1 MVDEDF
7 VKIEINAF
15 LFNAGIVGFHY
26 LLENMEAVKGEDY
39 KVEENA
45 LFISKEF
52 LEKSDLA
59 QAYIDAHIQKF
70 SEDATFTR
78 ICKEIESM
86 ESLTE
91 KYVAEESKELKKILD
106 DKYKYLLNNT
116 GLARNSYFSAC
127 MSLAEQGY
135 KIDLSALCKN
145 IKEIK
150 EYKEKYEQ
158 LCKLKEVLL
167 EEKVKETFLMK
178 DIIYARINSIWSNRA
193 FLHQKKSKDNIYNVY
208 EFDFVEPLQQYLKKE
223 KTVKKTKTKNCIEC
237 NATIPSKL
245 DFSMSFLND
254 TLDDLGKKKSS
265 FWDCKPDAYICPLCA
280 FVYSLAPLG
289 FQILGRN
296 LIFVNSNTSVEVLIG
311 ANKGIESKYKIK
323 NANKENEKYQLILNN
338 MVQGIIEEKAVEQQN
353 IQVIVRDKAT
363 DRYKFTVIAKD
374 ILEVL
379 TNCQKNL
386 EKIKEISIEISPKVW
401 ISVYQEVL
409 KNVFDRS
416 NQYGLLNII
425 LKNSLK
431 ENTSTI
437 YLKNVVNIQ
446 IKMSGGTKMKKA
458 NADNAFY
465 RGRDLRRLICGEKT
479 KAQDADN
486 KLRGFVYQLLNALQ
500 VNDREQ
506 FWNLVF
512 RMYSSISVP
521 VPQVFLETFSSED
534 ELQYLGYAFVLGL
547 KNEKYNSEDKVE
559 EV

>member
-127 MSLAEQGY
+127 TSLAEQGY

-193 FLHQKKSKDNIYNVY
+193 FLNTSNSKKNMHDVY
-208 EFDFVEPLQQYLKKE
+208 EKDFIVPLQDYLKDRKLI
-223 KTVKKTKTKNCIEC
+223 KNKKAKSCIEC
-237 NATIPSKL
+237 GTLLPKTI
-245 DFSMSFLND
+245 DISFLND
-254 TLDDLGKKKSS
+254 SVDDMSRKKSP

-289 FQILGRN
+289 FQTLGRN
-296 LIFVNSNTSVEVLIG
+296 LIFVNSNTSVEVLISV
-311 ANKGIESKYKIK
+311 NKGIESKYKIK

-338 MVQGIIEEKAVEQQN
+338 MVQGIIEEKAVERHN

-416 NQYGLLNII
+416 TQYGLLNII

-437 YLKNVVNIQ
+437 YLKHVVAIQ
-446 IKMSGGTKMKKA
+446 IEMSGGIKMEKA

-465 RGRDLRRLICGEKT
+465 RGRNLRRLICGEKT

-486 KLRGFVYQLLNALQ
+486 KLRGFVYQLLSALQ
-500 VNDREQ
+500 VNNREQ

-512 RMYSSISVP
+512 RMYSGISAP
-521 VPQVFLETFSSED
+521 VPKVFLETFSSED

-559 EV
+559 EA

>member
-26 LLENMEAVKGEDY
+26 LLENMAAIKGEDY

-45 LFISKEF
+45 LLVSREF
-52 LEKSDLA
+52 LEKTDLA
-59 QAYIDAHIQKF
+59 QIYMDAHIQKF

-86 ESLTE
+86 ESLTK

-127 MSLAEQGY
+127 TILEEQGY
-135 KIDLSALCKN
+135 KIDLNSLCKN

-150 EYKEKYEQ
+150 EYQEKYEQ
-158 LCKLKEVLL
+158 LCKLKEILL
-167 EEKVKETFLMK
+167 DEKIKETLLMK
-178 DIIYARINSIWSNRA
+178 DIIYARVNSIWSNKA
-193 FLHQKKSKDNIYNVY
+193 FLNTSNSKKNMHDVY
-208 EFDFVEPLQQYLKKE
+208 EKDFIIPLKDYLKDRKPI
-223 KTVKKTKTKNCIEC
+223 KNKKAKSCIEC
-237 NATIPSKL
+237 GVLLPKTI
-245 DFSMSFLND
+245 DISFLND
-254 TLDDLGKKKSS
+254 SVDDMSRKKSP

-289 FQILGRN
+289 FQTLGRN
-296 LIFVNSNTSVEVLIG
+296 LIFVNSNTSVEVLIST
-311 ANKGIESKYKIK
+311 NKGIESKYKIK
-323 NANKENEKYQLILNN
+323 NSNKENEKYQLILNN
-338 MVQGIIEEKAVEQQN
+338 MVQGIIEEKTVELSN

-363 DRYKFTVIAKD
+363 ERYKFTVIAKD

-379 TNCQKNL
+379 NSCQKNL
-386 EKIKEISIEISPKVW
+386 GNLKEISIERSPKVW
-401 ISVYQEVL
+401 ISVYQEAL

-437 YLKNVVNIQ
+437 YLKNVVDIQ
-446 IKMSGGTKMKKA
+446 IEMSGGTKMEKA

-465 RGRDLRRLICGEKT
+465 RGRDLRRMICGEKT

-512 RMYSSISVP
+512 RMYSSISVS
-521 VPQVFLETFSSED
+521 VPKVFLETFSSKD

-559 EV
+559 EA

>member
-26 LLENMEAVKGEDY
+26 LLENMAAIEGKDY

-86 ESLTE
+86 ASLTE
-91 KYVAEESKELKKILD
+91 KYVAEESKELKKVLD
-106 DKYKYLLNNT
+106 DKFKYLLNNT

-127 MSLAEQGY
+127 AILEEQGY
-135 KIDLSALCKN
+135 KIDLNSLCKS

-150 EYKEKYEQ
+150 EYKEKYAQ
-158 LCKLKEVLL
+158 LCKLKEMLL

-193 FLHQKKSKDNIYNVY
+193 FLNTSNSKKNMHDVY
-208 EFDFVEPLQQYLKKE
+208 EKDFIGPVKDYLKDSKP
-223 KTVKKTKTKNCIEC
+223 VKNKKAKSCIEC
-237 NATIPSKL
+237 GVLLPKTI
-245 DFSMSFLND
+245 DISFLND
-254 TLDDLGKKKSS
+254 SVDDMSRKKSP

-289 FQILGRN
+289 FQTLGRN
-296 LIFVNSNTSVEVLIG
+296 LIFVNSNTSVKLLIST
-311 ANKGIESKYKIK
+311 NKGIESKYKIK
-323 NANKENEKYQLILNN
+323 NSNKENEKYQLILNN
-338 MVQGIIEEKAVEQQN
+338 ILQEITEEKTVEQNN

-363 DRYKFTVIAKD
+363 ERYKFNVIAKD
-374 ILEVL
+374 ILGVL
-379 TNCQKNL
+379 NNCQKKL
-386 EKIKEISIEISPKVW
+386 EKIKEISVEISPKVW
-401 ISVYQEVL
+401 ISIYQEVL
-409 KNVFDRS
+409 KNIFDRS
-416 NQYGLLNII
+416 NQYGLINII

-431 ENTSTI
+431 ENTQTI
-437 YLKNVVNIQ
+437 YLKNVVDIQ
-446 IKMSGGTKMKKA
+446 IEMSGGTKMEKA

-512 RMYSSISVP
+512 RMYSSISAP
-521 VPQVFLETFSSED
+521 VPKVFLETFSSED

-559 EV
+559 EA

>member
-26 LLENMEAVKGEDY
+26 LLENMAAIEGKDY

-86 ESLTE
+86 ASLTE
-91 KYVAEESKELKKILD
+91 KYAAEESKELKKILD

-127 MSLAEQGY
+127 AILEEQGY
-135 KIDLSALCKN
+135 KIDLNSLCKN

-150 EYKEKYEQ
+150 EYQEKYAY
-158 LCKLKEVLL
+158 LCKLKEMLL

-193 FLHQKKSKDNIYNVY
+193 FLNTSNSKKNMHDVY
-208 EFDFVEPLQQYLKKE
+208 EKNFIVPLKDHLKDCKP
-223 KTVKKTKTKNCIEC
+223 VKNKKAKSCIEC
-237 NATIPSKL
+237 GVLLPKTI
-245 DFSMSFLND
+245 DISFLND
-254 TLDDLGKKKSS
+254 SVDDMSRKKSP

-289 FQILGRN
+289 FQTLGRN
-296 LIFVNSNTSVEVLIG
+296 LIFVNSNTSVKLLIST
-311 ANKGIESKYKIK
+311 NKGIESKYKIK
-323 NANKENEKYQLILNN
+323 NSNKENEKYQLILNN
-338 MVQGIIEEKAVEQQN
+338 ILQEIIEEKTVEQNN

-363 DRYKFTVIAKD
+363 ERYKFNVIAKD
-374 ILEVL
+374 ILGVL
-379 TNCQKNL
+379 NNCQKKL
-386 EKIKEISIEISPKVW
+386 EKIKEISVEISPKVW
-401 ISVYQEVL
+401 ISIYQEVL
-409 KNVFDRS
+409 KNIFDRS
-416 NQYGLLNII
+416 NQYGLINII

-431 ENTSTI
+431 ENTQTI
-437 YLKNVVNIQ
+437 YLKNVVDIQ
-446 IKMSGGTKMKKA
+446 IEMSGGTKMEKA

-512 RMYSSISVP
+512 RMYSSISAP
-521 VPQVFLETFSSED
+521 VPKVFLETFSSED
-534 ELQYLGYAFVLGL
+534 ELQYLGYAFILGL

-559 EV
+559 EA

>member
-127 MSLAEQGY
+127 TSLAEQGY

-150 EYKEKYEQ
+150 EYKEKYKQ

-193 FLHQKKSKDNIYNVY
+193 FLNTSNSKKNMHDVY
-208 EFDFVEPLQQYLKKE
+208 EKDFIVPLQDYLKDRKPI
-223 KTVKKTKTKNCIEC
+223 KNKKAKSCIEC
-237 NATIPSKL
+237 GALLPKTI
-245 DFSMSFLND
+245 DISFLND
-254 TLDDLGKKKSS
+254 SVDDMSRKKSP

-289 FQILGRN
+289 FQTLGRN
-296 LIFVNSNTSVEVLIG
+296 LIFVNSNTSVAVLIDT
-311 ANKGIESKYKIK
+311 NKGIESKYKIK

-338 MVQGIIEEKAVEQQN
+338 MVDGIIEEKAIEQQN
-353 IQVIVRDKAT
+353 IQVIIRDKAT
-363 DRYKFTVIAKD
+363 ERYKFTVIAKD